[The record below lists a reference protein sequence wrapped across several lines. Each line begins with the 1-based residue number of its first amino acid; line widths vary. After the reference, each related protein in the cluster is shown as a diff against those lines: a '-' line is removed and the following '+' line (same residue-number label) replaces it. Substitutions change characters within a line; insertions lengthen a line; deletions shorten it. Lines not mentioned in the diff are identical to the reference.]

1 MTGAWADS
9 DGRGGRQEANRLRA
23 PDGEAQPPGRRR
35 LLESTALALAGALL
49 LIATVNDVVLQT
61 HVNHRLVADLRTWR
75 SYTAHNYHNL
85 SVGQDVRGHTTRDVV
100 CGNTS
105 PGGPR
110 ERVQLCLEMTGPV
123 PGGRRAVR
131 GGWYL
136 PPKAEDERAYRYA
149 CFGSAA
155 RAGRCPR

>member
-1 MTGAWADS
+1 MTGASADI
-9 DGRGGRQEANRLRA
+9 DGRGGRHLAARPQA
-23 PDGEAQPPGRRR
+23 PESGPQRHGRRW
-35 LLESTALALAGALL
+35 LLECTALALAGALL

-75 SYTAHNYHNL
+75 LYTAHNYHTL
-85 SVGQDVRGHTTRDVV
+85 SVSQDVRGHTTRDVV

-110 ERVQLCLEMTGPV
+110 QRVQLCLEVTGPV
-123 PGGRRAVR
+123 TGGRRAVH

-136 PPKAEDERAYRYA
+136 PPEAEDERAYRYA
-149 CFGSAA
+149 CFGSAL

>member
-1 MTGAWADS
+1 VTGASADI
-9 DGRGGRQEANRLRA
+9 DGRGGRHLAPRLRA
-23 PDGEAQPPGRRR
+23 RASEPRRTGRRR

-75 SYTAHNYHNL
+75 LYTAHSYRNL
-85 SVGQDVRGHTTRDVV
+85 SVSQDVRGHTTRDVV

-123 PGGRRAVR
+123 TGGRRAVH

-136 PPKAEDERAYRYA
+136 PPKAEDLRAYRYA
-149 CFGSAA
+149 CFGSAS

>member
-1 MTGAWADS
+1 MTGASADIH
-9 DGRGGRQEANRLRA
+9 GRGGRREAGGLRA
-23 PDGEAQPPGRRR
+23 REGEPQRGGRRR

-75 SYTAHNYHNL
+75 LYTAHNYHTL
-85 SVGQDVRGHTTRDVV
+85 SVSQDVRGHTTRDVV

-110 ERVQLCLEMTGPV
+110 QRVQLCLEMTGPV
-123 PGGRRAVR
+123 TGGRRAVH

-136 PPKAEDERAYRYA
+136 PPEAEDLRAYRYA
-149 CFGSAA
+149 CFGSAS
-155 RAGRCPR
+155 RTGRCPR